1 MYSPD
6 QTHRLQKLTT
16 ALLPQAREHSLGK
29 GKLEELRDA
38 LRFHEYRYAILND
51 PLISDFEYDLLYKN
65 LEKIE
70 AEHPN
75 LVTADSPTQRVAK
88 GLTKEFPTVQH
99 LVPMLSLENSY
110 NEEDLLDWDRKA
122 RELTGLEEL
131 EYCVE
136 PKFDGASISLTYD
149 NDRLLRGVTRGDGVA
164 GDEITTNIRQIRSVP
179 LSAAFSRY
187 GIQLIEIRGEVLMNK
202 DNFKKYN
209 DQLAEQGTPPLAN
222 PRNAAAGSLRI
233 KDPKEVSRRNLE
245 AFLYHVSYFT
255 TIEGW
260 QVADGHLSA
269 PGEDP
274 APDQNDTAPAARPA
288 TGKRKSA
295 IPSTAANTD
304 GSPRT
309 AADTGAAPR
318 AATLPIH
325 QSLKTHSGSLKML
338 WDLGF
343 RSPQKEKQVLKGIKA
358 VIEYCHQYEQQ
369 RDDLPY
375 EIDGMVIKVNSIALQ
390 DRMGMTTHH
399 PRWAIAFKF
408 KARQATSTLRKVE
421 FQVGRTG
428 SITPVAKIDPVPLS
442 GVTVSSVS
450 LFNEEMVR
458 EKDLRIGDQVLVERA
473 GDVIPYI
480 VKALPEVRTGNEK
493 AIVFPTHCPV
503 CDHKLVKPEEEAVWR
518 CVNINC
524 PAQVVERIIHF
535 ASKDAMD
542 IRSFGDANV
551 RKFYELGFLKD
562 IPGIY
567 RLPYDQIRALEGFG
581 EKSVSNLQSAI
592 ETSRQQPLHRLIF
605 GLGIRYVGETT
616 AKVLATAVSH
626 LPEFAGF
633 SLEDLQNLE
642 DVGPKVATSV
652 YQFFHNPENLL
663 LLKELESL
671 GLNLESLKSKGVTG
685 GNLDG
690 QTFLF
695 TGTLNRLKR
704 SEAEEQVEKNG
715 GKLLSGVSSKLNYL
729 VVGDDAGSKLEK
741 AKKITSIQ
749 ILTED
754 EFIRLITDHGSAS

>member
-1 MYSPD
+1 MYSAD
-6 QTHRLQKLTT
+6 QTQRLQKLTVS
-16 ALLPQAREHSLGK
+16 LLSAVKVHPPRK
-29 GKLEELRDA
+29 DDLEELRDV
-38 LRFHEYRYAILND
+38 LRFHEYRYAVLND
-51 PLISDFEYDLLYKN
+51 PLIGDFEYDTLYKA
-65 LEKIE
+65 LEKVE
-70 AEHPN
+70 SEHPE
-75 LVTADSPTQRVAK
+75 LATPDSPTQRVAS
-88 GLTKEFPTVQH
+88 GLTKEFPTMQH

-110 NEEDLLDWDRKA
+110 NEDDLVDWDRKA

-131 EYCVE
+131 EYCIE
-136 PKFDGASISLTYD
+136 PKLDGASISLVYE
-149 NDRLLRGVTRGDGVA
+149 NDRLSRGVTRGDGVA

-187 GIQLIEIRGEVLMNK
+187 GLQAIEIRGEVLMNK
-202 DNFKKYN
+202 SNFKKYN
-209 DQLAEQGTPPLAN
+209 DGLAEQGLAPLAN

-233 KDPKEVSRRNLE
+233 KDPREVSRRNLE

-260 QVADGHLSA
+260 QMAAGHVA
-269 PGEDP
+269 
-274 APDQNDTAPAARPA
+274 APDEE
-288 TGKRKSA
+288 S
-295 IPSTAANTD
+295 
-304 GSPRT
+304 
-309 AADTGAAPR
+309 AADRGR
-318 AATLPIH
+318 DLPVH
-325 QSLKTHSGSLKML
+325 PALKTHSGSLQML

-343 RSPQKEKQVLKGIKA
+343 RSPQKEKRIVKGIRA
-358 VIEYCHQYEQQ
+358 VIDYCHEFERQ

-375 EIDGMVIKVNSIALQ
+375 EIDGMVIKVNSILLQ

-408 KARQATSTLRKVE
+408 KARQATSILRDVE

-428 SITPVAKIDPVPLS
+428 SITPVGKIDPVPLS

-450 LFNEEMVR
+450 LFNEDVIR
-458 EKDLRIGDQVLVERA
+458 EKDLRKGDQVLVERA

-480 VKALPEVRTGNEK
+480 VKPLAEVRTGKEK
-493 AIVFPTHCPV
+493 PIVFPTHCPV
-503 CDHKLVKPEEEAVWR
+503 CGDPLVKPEEEAVWR

-567 RLPYDQIRALEGFG
+567 RLPYDEIRALEGFG
-581 EKSVSNLQSAI
+581 EKSVGNLQAAI
-592 ETSRQQPLHRLIF
+592 EASRQQPLHRLIF

-616 AKVLATAVSH
+616 AKVLAASVGNLS
-626 LPEFAGF
+626 EFSGY

-642 DVGPKVATSV
+642 DVGPKVASSV
-652 YQFFHNPENLL
+652 FAFFHNADNLHL
-663 LLKELESL
+663 LQDLEAL
-671 GLNLESLKSKGVTG
+671 GLNLKSLKSTAGVG
-685 GNLDG
+685 GNLHG

-704 SEAEEQVEKNG
+704 SDAEAAVEANG

-729 VVGDDAGSKLEK
+729 VVGEDAGSKLEK
-741 AKKITSIQ
+741 AKKIPSIQ

-754 EFIRLITDHGSAS
+754 EFAQLITNNGSAS

>member
-1 MYSPD
+1 MYSSD
-6 QTHRLQKLTT
+6 QTQRLQNLS
-16 ALLPQAREHSLGK
+16 ADLLSRVKSK
-29 GKLEELRDA
+29 GLNKDRLEELRDV

-51 PLISDFEYDLLYKN
+51 PLIADFEYDLLYKE
-65 LEKIE
+65 LEKLE
-70 AEHPN
+70 REYPD
-75 LVTADSPTQRVAK
+75 LVSVDSPTQRVASQ
-88 GLTKEFPTVQH
+88 LTKDFPTVEH

-122 RELTGLEEL
+122 RELTGLEVL
-131 EYCVE
+131 DYCIE
-136 PKFDGASISLTYD
+136 PKFDGASISLIYE
-149 NDRLLRGVTRGDGVA
+149 NDRLSRGVTRGDGVA

-187 GIQLIEIRGEVLMNK
+187 GVQLIEIRGEVLMNK
-202 DNFKKYN
+202 SNFAKYN
-209 DQLAEQGTPPLAN
+209 EQLAEQHLPPLAN

-255 TIEGW
+255 
-260 QVADGHLSA
+260 
-269 PGEDP
+269 
-274 APDQNDTAPAARPA
+274 PA
-288 TGKRKSA
+288 TDHPA
-295 IPSTAANTD
+295 LA
-304 GSPRT
+304 
-309 AADTGAAPR
+309 
-318 AATLPIH
+318 
-325 QSLKTHSGSLKML
+325 THSGSLKML

-343 RSPQKEKQVLKGIKA
+343 RSPQKELKTVKGIRD
-358 VIEYCHQYEQQ
+358 VIDYCRAFEQQ

-375 EIDGMVIKVNSIALQ
+375 EIDGMVIKVDSIALQ
-390 DRMGMTTHH
+390 ERMGMTTHH

-450 LFNEEMVR
+450 LFNEDVVR
-458 EKDLRIGDQVLVERA
+458 EKDLRIGDKVLVERA

-480 VKALPEVRTGNEK
+480 VKPLAELRTGKEEP
-493 AIVFPTHCPV
+493 IVFPSHCPV
-503 CDHKLVKPEEEAVWR
+503 CGDKLVKPEGEAVWR
-518 CVNINC
+518 CINITC
-524 PAQVVERIIHF
+524 PAQVVERIIHWS
-535 ASKDAMD
+535 SKDAMD
-542 IRSFGDANV
+542 IRSFGEANV
-551 RKFYELGFLKD
+551 RKFYELGFVKD

-567 RLPYDQIRALEGFG
+567 RLPYDKIRKLEGFG
-581 EKSVSNLQSAI
+581 EKSVSNLQAAV
-592 ETSRQQPLHRLIF
+592 EASRQQPLHRLIF

-616 AKVLATAVSH
+616 AKVLAAAVTH
-626 LPEFAGF
+626 LNDLAGY

-652 YQFFHNPENLL
+652 YQFFHNPDNLH
-663 LLKELESL
+663 LLKELETL
-671 GLNLESLKSKGVTG
+671 GLTLKSKKAKATAG

-704 SEAEEQVEKNG
+704 SDAEEAVERNG

-729 VVGDDAGSKLEK
+729 VVGEDAGSKLEK
-741 AKKITSIQ
+741 AKKIAAIH
-749 ILTED
+749 ILTEE
-754 EFIRLITDHGSAS
+754 EFIKLISDRGASSNI